1 MYSTDRYV
9 DNLNSAL
16 QVPAR
21 HPSTGE
27 SVGKVTNVVWY
38 QGLVLKGTFGTISNA
53 SLGSLSGQSL
63 ARTWAEDHIPKSQN
77 PSFSRSWE
85 SILPTSLASVF
96 YRAEAGSL
104 GHVLLLWIGPGVWI
118 RFSFGFSRTVESASD
133 T

>member
-53 SLGSLSGQSL
+53 SLAVTLWPKPGSNLGRGSHTQKSEPIL
-63 ARTWAEDHIPKSQN
+63 FPK
-77 PSFSRSWE
+77 
-85 SILPTSLASVF
+85 
-96 YRAEAGSL
+96 L
-104 GHVLLLWIGPGVWI
+104 GIHFADVPY
-118 RFSFGFSRTVESASD
+118 
-133 T
+133 